1 MFEVKDNLTHM
12 EPIANKAEIKIA
24 NHRDDGDLR
33 ALRLKENDGKG
44 KMFDMK
50 TFAKLCITNSI
61 RNCDICIAEDF
72 FWTGMPLMRDCRF
85 VTDEAYDV
93 INHAVV
99 ASSWGT
105 PAIISNDN
113 GKMYACYREV
123 DMDDFPGVYLADWD
137 INLLHTE
144 LDSMNDFLNG
154 VLTALTAQLR

>member
-33 ALRLKENDGKG
+33 ALRLKENDGKA
-44 KMFDMK
+44 KMFDLK
-50 TFAKLCITNSI
+50 TFAELCITNNI

-72 FWTGMPLMRDCRF
+72 FWTGMPLMRDCQF
-85 VTDEAYDV
+85 VADEDHDV
-93 INHAVV
+93 IGEAVV

-113 GKMYACYREV
+113 GKMYACYKEI
-123 DMDDFPGVYLADWD
+123 DMDDFPGVYLEDWD
-137 INLLHTE
+137 KNLFHTE
-144 LDSMNDFLNG
+144 LDSMNDFLDG
-154 VLTALTAQLR
+154 ILVALNAK